1 MTNTLSMAFGKLRTA
16 DRLMLAAAITGL
28 AVMGYYGML
37 GTQFWETR
45 GQNIEIQDR
54 IAALANV
61 PASDADAVAELE
73 AEAAEIETVLADEL
87 DRLTIDHTDDIVAM
101 VVAHGD
107 AVGVQVANISVRPGD
122 GATVDGLTFTA
133 LVVATRI
140 VGDIGAIQDFIEGVA
155 IRSPGL
161 TVRSV
166 VINGLP
172 DTPGAQIE
180 LDFLY
185 DPIKAGA

>member
-172 DTPGAQIE
+172 DTPWAQIE